1 MHSPNWSVLYV
12 LPHLESGNFDI
23 RRQERINREFLIT
36 KKTRELQL
44 SCNLCGLTFDKTKH
58 QLADQ
63 VSSLR
68 FPVNN
73 ADDKSKFDFTSQ
85 DLLSYIDSTRPD
97 LVVFKGLGYKLSR
110 WLLLHSRHKFRF
122 ALIAAGGTQDPLT
135 PFADYVLAETEAQIQ
150 KSFLVQQAAGRVS
163 ILPKL
168 NLPGTIPF
176 SVPKDFDIVNVGTFN
191 QNKNQQALLPLAAD
205 YRLALVGDGECWKT
219 VKEMAAP
226 YGESVFMP
234 GNLPREQVG
243 PVIARS
249 RLMVHAAQYEGLARV
264 VMEAFAVG
272 VPVVASRRAMPG
284 AFEHGVQGLLV
295 EPHELL
301 KAARELLEDRE
312 RLESMGKAALEFA
325 NRHCTEEAVF
335 AEVTKMYDVVF
346 RSPPTFNG
354 SWGQIL
360 QIHWRTARM
369 RLVTVLRSWAGSFGI
384 KRLLVYCGLRT

>member
-1 MHSPNWSVLYV
+1 MKRKIFFVIPYLA
-12 LPHLESGNFDI
+12 PPPFEE
-23 RRQERINREFLIT
+23 RRAERIYRERRLAS
-36 KKTRELQL
+36 L
-44 SCNLCGLTFDKTKH
+44 SKECGFDAR
-58 QLADQ
+58 L
-63 VSSLR
+63 
-68 FPVNN
+68 FI
-73 ADDKSKFDFTSQ
+73 
-85 DLLSYIDSTRPD
+85 LSYEREILREEGDSSSWLIPSTGGKREDPFSHVGHSLLKIVETERPD
-97 LVVFKGLGYKLSR
+97 IVIIKGFGHKLTR
-110 WLLLHSRHKFRF
+110 WLLLHTNHRFRLV
-122 ALIAAGGTQDPLT
+122 LIAAGGVKDPVGQ
-135 PFADYVLAETEAQIQ
+135 FADYVLAETEAQIQ